1 MIDVTFT
8 TGQAR
13 ITESF
18 ATSADAHAAAEAFVT
33 DRRRTWHRM
42 PAVSGNVHY
51 ENTYRCVRAIVHETP
66 QAAAAYRD
74 PNCQQFVYIVRSY
87 EDRGLKGVYR
97 LRKHAEQDIRDRV
110 SEMTDEPEG
119 SEEWQLFAEDYDIV
133 EALVE

>member
-1 MIDVTFT
+1 MTDVTFI
-8 TGQAR
+8 TGSTR
-13 ITESF
+13 IPESF
-18 ATSADAHAAAEAFVT
+18 ETAVDAHAAAIGFVT
-33 DRRRTWHRM
+33 DRCSWRRM

-51 ENTYRCVRAIVHETP
+51 ENHARGVRAIVHDTP

-97 LRKHAEQDIRDRV
+97 LHKDAEQDIRDRV
-110 SEMTDEPEG
+110 AEMTDEPEG
-119 SEEWQLFAEDYDIV
+119 SEEWRLFAEDYDIV